1 MHRTAPIAEEYFP
14 APQLVHAADPV
25 NDLYFPVT
33 HATHGPPSGPV
44 DPALQVQLV
53 KAVLPGGELEFD
65 GQSLH
70 VMLAEAPTA
79 VE

>member
-1 MHRTAPIAEEYFP
+1 MQYVPATQSVQAADPIDVLYFP
-14 APQLVHAADPV
+14 A
-25 NDLYFPVT
+25 T
-33 HATHGPPSGPV
+33 HSAHGPPSGPV

-53 KAVLPGGELEFD
+53 KAELRAGELEFD

-70 VMLAEAPTA
+70 VMLDETPTA